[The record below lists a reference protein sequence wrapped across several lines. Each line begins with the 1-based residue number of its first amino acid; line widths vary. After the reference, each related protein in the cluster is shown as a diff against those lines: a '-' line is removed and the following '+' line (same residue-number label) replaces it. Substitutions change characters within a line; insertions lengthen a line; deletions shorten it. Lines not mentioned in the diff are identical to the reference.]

1 MAELRNST
9 QPGLLTGKRYDG
21 GPYIA
26 KVVNHLDA
34 SKMGALE
41 VVLLQKTASGSEVA
55 DNVSVVANYLPA
67 FFGNTP
73 YESMDSNGRMS
84 SSTQASYG
92 MWFVPPD
99 VGTQVVVI
107 FIEADIN
114 RCFWIGCVPQPGIN
128 QMVPGLA
135 SSKYAELTPQEV
147 TKLGASDVPVLEVNR
162 RITGQRVDDFDK
174 IKKPMHPFALRL
186 ASQGLLK
193 DPIRG
198 VTTSSARRD
207 AISNVYGISTPGP
220 VVVDGKKYKV
230 GSDNNKFDVYTER
243 EGGTQFVMDD
253 GKLAKDQRT
262 GKMGITDELV
272 RIRTRTG
279 HQILFHNS
287 ADLVYIC
294 NSRGSA
300 WIELTSDGKIDIFAA
315 DSVSIHTENDFNF
328 RADRDINIEAG
339 RNINMSARSSLH
351 MEAGGLIEGFAGADC
366 NWTAANH
373 FNAVALG
380 RVRLTSTGASPN
392 ATQVG
397 PLSGIDLYSVLGN
410 INMYATT
417 EIKAQAAASINIK
430 SGLGLNVLSGAATVI
445 NSVGSC
451 TIKSGG
457 ANFITSV
464 GSNVLTSALHYERA
478 GLIDMNGPTP
488 APQDVSAATNLT
500 SALTALALLPE
511 SGTTVSTLDIFTL
524 PSRTKDV
531 NATASM
537 QKGWENNNYYREAD
551 ITSIM
556 RRVPTHEPW
565 DHHENI
571 DPTAFKPEKTDR
583 GG

>member
-1 MAELRNST
+1 MQLKNST
-9 QPGLLTGKRYDG
+9 GVGTTKRYDA
-21 GPYIA
+21 GPYMA
-26 KVVNHLDA
+26 QVVSQLDPD
-34 SKMGALE
+34 KMGALE
-41 VVLLQKTASGSEVA
+41 VILLQGSASGLEIA
-55 DNVSVVANYLPA
+55 DNVKVTASYLPP

-73 YESMDSNGRMS
+73 YNAMDANGRQS
-84 SSTQASYG
+84 ESTQSSYG

-99 VGTQVVVI
+99 PGAIVVVI
-107 FIEADIN
+107 FIEGDRN
-114 RCFWIGCVPQPGIN
+114 RCYWIGCVPQPGIN
-128 QMVPGLA
+128 NAVPGIA
-135 SSKYAELTPQEV
+135 SSKYAELTPQEIQ
-147 TKLGASDVPVLEVNR
+147 KLGTNDVPVLEANR
-162 RITGQRVDDFDK
+162 RIKGQRTDDFDK

-186 ASQGLLK
+186 ATQGLLK
-193 DPIRG
+193 DGIRG
-198 VTTSSARRD
+198 ITTSSARRD
-207 AISNVYGISTPGP
+207 PISNVYGISTPGP
-220 VVVDGKKYKV
+220 VVVDGKKFKV
-230 GSDNNKFDVYTER
+230 GPDNDKFEVYASR

-253 GKLAKDQRT
+253 GKIAKDQKT
-262 GKMGITDELV
+262 GKIGITDELV

-300 WIELTSDGKIDIFAA
+300 WIEMTSDGKIDIFAA

-328 RADRDINIEAG
+328 RADRDVNIEAG
-339 RNINMSARSSLH
+339 RNINIAARGSLH
-351 MEAGGLIEGFAGADC
+351 MEAGGLLEGFAGADC

-392 ATQVG
+392 PTQVG

-417 EIKAQAAASINIK
+417 EIKAQAAAAINIK

-451 TIKSGG
+451 SIKTGG
-457 ANFITSV
+457 ANFITAV
-464 GSNVLTSALHYERA
+464 GANVFTSATHIERA
-478 GLIDMNGPTP
+478 ALIDMNGPTP
-488 APQDVSAATNLT
+488 PPQDTSSVTNL
-500 SALTALALLPE
+500 SAALTALSVLPE
-511 SGTTVSTLDIFTL
+511 SGTTVSTLDLFTL

-531 NATASM
+531 NATKEM
-537 QKGWENNNYYREAD
+537 QKGWENNNYYRESD

-556 RRVPTHEPW
+556 RRVPTHEPY